1 MKIHLMLAL
10 QTVWVPPYL
19 PEVQNNVIQ
28 NQNLITNCIVS
39 MHGMISY
46 SGSSDMIAYG
56 TFY

>member
-28 NQNLITNCIVS
+28 NQKIDNNQLHLHCKNARKDIILQW
-39 MHGMISY
+39 
-46 SGSSDMIAYG
+46 
-56 TFY
+56 